1 MGGGGGG
8 GGGGGV
14 SPSSCQFL
22 SLIFCQFWQFRR
34 VQLTKTEIKV
44 YPVFLTYNIAL
55 KAIIGSI
62 STNIDHSHN
71 HKPF

>member
-1 MGGGGGG
+1 M
-8 GGGGGV
+8 
-14 SPSSCQFL
+14 
-22 SLIFCQFWQFRR
+22 SLQRRRERYIIIQVWITLHELAPRLVIFYK
-34 VQLTKTEIKV
+34 QLTKTEILV

-55 KAIIGSI
+55 IAIIGSN